1 MNNETYLDFCF
12 MRGEAGNFSAEIDEL
27 LKTIFKG
34 KRLNWYL
41 EEKKQDGAEIVVA
54 EVKGMSDWPSE
65 VDLLIYLE
73 EHAGEAFWQYVQGYQ
88 FYIYPFKGGCQTCG
102 TH

>member
-12 MRGEAGNFSAEIDEL
+12 IRNEAGNFAAEIDTL
-27 LKTIFKG
+27 LANIFKG

-41 EEKKQDGAEIVVA
+41 EEKRQDGVEIVVA

-65 VDLLIYLE
+65 ADLLLYLE
-73 EHAGEAFWQYVQGYQ
+73 EHGGEVFWQYVQGYQ
-88 FYIYPFKGGCQTCG
+88 FCIYPFKGGCQTCG

>member
-12 MRGEAGNFSAEIDEL
+12 IRHEKGNFSADIDGL
-27 LKTIFKG
+27 FRTIFDG

-41 EEKKQDGAEIVVA
+41 EEKKQDGVEIVVA

-65 VDLLIYLE
+65 DALLLYLE
-73 EHAGEAFWQYVQGYQ
+73 EQAGEAFWEYVQGYQ
-88 FYIYPFKGGCQTCG
+88 FYIYPFKRGCQSCG